1 MHSHRE
7 VRRAILDGRLRP
19 GQEISQLQLAERL
32 GVSRT
37 PLREALRIL
46 QNEGLVL
53 AETWRRVRVAP
64 VSADDVVQL
73 YAMRIA
79 LESLAVRVSVPQLS
93 ASDLDGLAAAL
104 DELDR
109 ALERECRTRSR
120 PRTGASTSG
129 SAPAPAHC

>member
-53 AETWRRVRVAP
+53 AETWRRVGVAP
-64 VSADDVVQL
+64 VSADDVVHL

-79 LESLAVRVSVPQLS
+79 LELLAVRVSVPQLS

-109 ALERECRTRSR
+109 ALEPRVPDAIEA
-120 PRTGASTSG
+120 RTGASTSG
-129 SAPAPAHC
+129 SAPALAHC